1 MKFILPQHAV
11 ANRINTLYMNDRFVI
26 PDEQD
31 YVEDENDERNHPD
44 IVDLSEHGSEAV
56 LDALEDFKAGGA
68 EWRPRT
74 QQDDVDEMRN
84 QGAYHILEIEKKE
97 KGTGKE

>member
-44 IVDLSEHGSEAV
+44 IVDMSEHGS
-56 LDALEDFKAGGA
+56 
-68 EWRPRT
+68 
-74 QQDDVDEMRN
+74 
-84 QGAYHILEIEKKE
+84 
-97 KGTGKE
+97 